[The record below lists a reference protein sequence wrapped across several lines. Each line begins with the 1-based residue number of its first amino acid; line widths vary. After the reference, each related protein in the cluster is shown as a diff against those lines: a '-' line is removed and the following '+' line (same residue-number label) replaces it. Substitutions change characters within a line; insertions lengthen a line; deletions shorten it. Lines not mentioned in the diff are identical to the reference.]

1 MGWKERLF
9 ERPLSRA
16 FDDET
21 RRAIDAEFQRRR
33 HEIPVPVRLT
43 WGQGEPSFLLAS
55 QWASFS
61 VSFAGDRLTVDAQL
75 SLAAKVLATEKN
87 RQSVIAIIN
96 NLADELKL

>member
-16 FDDET
+16 FDEEL

-33 HEIPVPVRLT
+33 HEIPIPVRLT

-55 QWASFS
+55 QWASFL
-61 VSFAGDRLTVDAQL
+61 VSFAPNRLIVDAEL
-75 SLAAKVLATEKN
+75 SLAARMLATEKN
-87 RQSVIAIIN
+87 RQSVINIIN
-96 NLADELKL
+96 SIADDLNL